1 MSNKFN
7 PTDEQKAIIEPEAWQ
22 SSLVIAKA
30 GSGKTTTIIH
40 RAIKQAEIIENWES
54 IAIISFTN
62 KSSKDISNKIK
73 NIEARSIIA
82 MTFHAFLLQHV
93 LAFSKIFKNKEVS
106 FDYSKKVGNLEEWVR
121 VIQEERI
128 IPVASN
134 SYNDYLFEYSIF
146 LMRKKPYVLTY
157 LKTKFVAIY
166 IDEAQDNN
174 MLQYEIVDSFLS
186 IGIQVVLIG
195 DPDQTIYQFRGAD
208 DAIFNGLKEHEVFRN
223 NVYPLTNNFRCHELI
238 NKCANSYQVPTKH
251 EFIEENNKTYGVFR
265 TSSSIQE
272 IKKIF
277 EGEKYEGQRICFL
290 FRSIKNNIEWIEGN
304 DIPII
309 QYPEIIQRQ
318 SLQSSIAILDAL
330 FETYYGDN
338 YLELTFIDRFLPNM
352 RMARASLLI
361 REFKEKPSIT
371 SFGTLNEQWNIFK
384 LEDYESIINEMMLDS
399 TKKFYNLYSNK
410 FVAMT
415 IHSAKGLEFE
425 NVVLYSPDFK
435 NLQHDDVRKL
445 FYVACTRAE
454 NVLIFM

>member
-1 MSNKFN
+1 MNNKFA
-7 PTDEQKAIIEPEAWQ
+7 PTDEQKAIIYPEIWQ

-40 RAIKQAEIIENWES
+40 RAIRQAEIIESWES

-73 NIEARSIIA
+73 TLRAKSIVT
-82 MTFHAFLLQHV
+82 MTFHSFLLQHV
-93 LAFSKIFKNKEVS
+93 LAFSKIFKGKEVS
-106 FDYSKKVGNLEEWVR
+106 FDFAKKVNSFQEWLQVVKEEN
-121 VIQEERI
+121 I

-134 SYNDYLFEYSIF
+134 PYDDYLFKCAI
-146 LMRKKPYVLTY
+146 LLIKRKPYILKY
-157 LKTKFVAIY
+157 LKTKFVAVY

-174 MLQYEIVDSFLS
+174 MLQYEIVDILLS
-186 IGIQVVLIG
+186 VGIQVVLIG

-208 DAIFNGLKEHEVFRN
+208 GAIFKGLKEHEMFRN

-265 TSSSIQE
+265 TSSSIKE
-272 IKKIF
+272 IKKVF

-290 FRSIKNNIEWIEGN
+290 FRSIKNNIEWIEDN

-309 QYPEIIQRQ
+309 QYPEIILRQ
-318 SLQSSIAILDAL
+318 SLQNSIAILDAL
-330 FETYYGDN
+330 FETYYGSN
-338 YLELTFIDRFLPNM
+338 YLELKFIDKFLPNI
-352 RMARASLLI
+352 RMEKALLLV
-361 REFKEKPSIT
+361 RNFKKTPSIV
-371 SFGTLNEQWNIFK
+371 SFQALNECWKLFR
-384 LEDYESIINEMMLDS
+384 LEDYDIIINDMLLDS
-399 TKKFYNLYSNK
+399 TEKFYNLSSNK

-415 IHSAKGLEFE
+415 IHSAKGLEFD

-435 NLQHDDVRKL
+435 NLQHDNVRKL

-454 NVLIFM
+454 KVLIFM